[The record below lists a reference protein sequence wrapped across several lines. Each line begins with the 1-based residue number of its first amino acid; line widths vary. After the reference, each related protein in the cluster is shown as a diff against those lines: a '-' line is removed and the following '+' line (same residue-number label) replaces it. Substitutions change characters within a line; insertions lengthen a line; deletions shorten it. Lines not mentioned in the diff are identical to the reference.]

1 MSFGDPRPGCVVSPV
16 RHYFWVA
23 YRLVVFVRPSIGVLE
38 LLGLPIG
45 LTLLGLRN
53 ICCNGILCLD
63 SHCKGVTLW
72 NPATREIKS
81 LPRTTF
87 RHSEFWECA
96 FTFTAF
102 GHDPKTDDYKVFRCL
117 ICSNMPGRPIQKM
130 ELYALSSDSWRQ
142 MDLDVPAHIEGT
154 NIINT
159 CMKGRNHWLGSDQ
172 ENGEVVILY
181 FDMSDEV
188 FGVIPLPNSFGY
200 QRGDIA
206 VYNEMIALIFY
217 PNTYTDTD
225 TATEK
230 RFDMWVMSE
239 YGVKE
244 SWTRL
249 FTIGAVSGVERP
261 LGFWSNGGVFMG
273 SSSGELLLYNH
284 FTQQFKNLGV
294 FSVARRPSIERYMQ
308 VIIYKESLVSLNGR
322 HEEEDGIIRV
332 P

>member
-1 MSFGDPRPGCVVSPV
+1 MSFGDPRPGCVVGPV
-16 RHYFWVA
+16 RHYIWVA

-38 LLGLPIG
+38 LLGLSIG
-45 LTLLGLRN
+45 
-53 ICCNGILCLD
+53 
-63 SHCKGVTLW
+63 
-72 NPATREIKS
+72 EIKS
-81 LPRTTF
+81 LPRTTL
-87 RHSEFWECA
+87 RHSEFWECV

-102 GHDPKTDDYKVFRCL
+102 GHDPKTDDYKG
-117 ICSNMPGRPIQKM
+117 I
-130 ELYALSSDSWRQ
+130 
-142 MDLDVPAHIEGT
+142 
-154 NIINT
+154 
-159 CMKGRNHWLGSDQ
+159 NHWLGSDH
-172 ENGEVVILY
+172 ENGDVVILL
-181 FDMSDEV
+181 FDTSDEV
-188 FGVIPLPNSFGY
+188 FGVIPLPDSFGN

-261 LGFWSNGGVFMG
+261 SGFWSNGGVFMG

-294 FSVARRPSIERYMQ
+294 FSVARRLALKDICSYHLQGEPSF
-308 VIIYKESLVSLNGR
+308 
-322 HEEEDGIIRV
+322 

>member
-1 MSFGDPRPGCVVSPV
+1 MCGPHVPV

-38 LLGLPIG
+38 LLGLSIG

-53 ICCNGILCLD
+53 ICCNGILCLY

-102 GHDPKTDDYKVFRCL
+102 GLQTL
-117 ICSNMPGRPIQKM
+117 TCSNMPGRPIQKM
-130 ELYALSSDSWRQ
+130 ELYTLSSDSWRQ

-159 CMKGRNHWLGSDQ
+159 CMKGRNHWLGSDH
-172 ENGEVVILY
+172 ENGDVVILL
-181 FDMSDEV
+181 FDTSDEV
-188 FGVIPLPNSFGY
+188 FGVIPLPDSFGN

-217 PNTYTDTD
+217 PNTYTDTA

-230 RFDMWVMSE
+230 CFDMWVMSE

-284 FTQQFKNLGV
+284 FTQQFKNL
-294 FSVARRPSIERYMQ
+294 EYMQ